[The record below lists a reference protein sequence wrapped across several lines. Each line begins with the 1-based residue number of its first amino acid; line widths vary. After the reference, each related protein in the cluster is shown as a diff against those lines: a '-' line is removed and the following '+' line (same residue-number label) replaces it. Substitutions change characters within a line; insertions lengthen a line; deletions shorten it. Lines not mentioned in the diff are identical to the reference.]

1 MKITIDPHSGF
12 CFGVVRS
19 INIAEEQLKEKKQ
32 LYCLGDIVH
41 NNKEVDRLAGAGM
54 IVVHAL
60 NKDELEGKPVLIR
73 AHGEPPETYRTAS
86 DFHIPLI
93 DATCPVVLKLQERI
107 RDGYKK
113 IKEMNGQLVIFG
125 KKGHAEVIGLEGQ
138 TDYNAKVVSG
148 IDDLDILD
156 YSRPILLYSQTTQNP
171 EMFKRIRDEIEK
183 RLLESNDG
191 VKPVLFEA
199 HDTIC
204 RQVANREPKLRQ
216 FARDNDICIFVS
228 GKKSS
233 NGLFLFSVCKNENER
248 SYLISE
254 VGELKE
260 EWFTGANTVGIT
272 GATSTPMWLMKE
284 VEDKIQTYS

>member
-204 RQVANREPKLRQ
+204 RQ
-216 FARDNDICIFVS
+216 
-228 GKKSS
+228 
-233 NGLFLFSVCKNENER
+233 
-248 SYLISE
+248 
-254 VGELKE
+254 
-260 EWFTGANTVGIT
+260 
-272 GATSTPMWLMKE
+272 
-284 VEDKIQTYS
+284 

>member
-54 IVVHAL
+54 IIVNDL
-60 NKDELEGKPVLIR
+60 NTDELEGKPVLIR
-73 AHGEPPETYRTAS
+73 AHGEPPEIYRTAN
-86 DFHIPLI
+86 DYHIPLI

-107 RDGYKK
+107 REGYKK
-113 IKEMNGQLVIFG
+113 IKEMDGQLVIFG

-138 TDYNAKVVSG
+138 TGYNAKVVSG

-156 YSRPILLYSQTTQNP
+156 YSKPIFLYSQTTQNP
-171 EMFKRIRDEIEK
+171 EMFKRIRVEIER
-183 RLLESNDG
+183 RLLEANKG

-216 FARDNDICIFVS
+216 FAKDNDICIFVS

-233 NGLFLFSVCKNENER
+233 NGLFLFSVCKNENEQ
-248 SYLISE
+248 SYLISD